1 MSARDP
7 STVMIHIARNS
18 PFPSQLRSDNPLSGE
33 EIEVKTTGHDIKNA
47 DDS

>member
-1 MSARDP
+1 
-7 STVMIHIARNS
+7 MIHIARNS
-18 PFPSQLRSDNPLSGE
+18 PFPPQPRSDNPLSGQ